1 MKFQDYLHKTI
12 DIANIEKDILDRLS
26 TKNELN
32 DIEIRAAKNSLQVLI
47 ENSIGK
53 AKKILK
59 HYYCPM
65 TPKSG
70 RDAFSFMYEIGLIDD
85 ELYQSLL
92 SAVGFRNALIHDYMN
107 FNDDILLQLLRE
119 KGYQAIYDFLVSD
132 VNYSDALVKRI
143 ANFEL

>member
-12 DIANIEKDILDRLS
+12 DIAKIEKDILDRLS
-26 TKNELN
+26 IENELS

-65 TPKSG
+65 IPKNG
-70 RDAFSFMYEIGLIDD
+70 RDAFSFMYEIGLIHD
-85 ELYQSLL
+85 ELYRSLL

-107 FNDDILLQLLRE
+107 FDDDILLRLLRE
-119 KGYQAIYDFLVSD
+119 KGYKAIFDFLVSD
-132 VNYSDALVKRI
+132 VNYPDALIKRI
-143 ANFEL
+143 ENFEL

>member
-1 MKFQDYLHKTI
+1 MRFQDYLHKTT
-12 DIANIEKDILDRLS
+12 DIAKIEKDILDRLS
-26 TKNELN
+26 TKDVLS

-70 RDAFSFMYEIGLIDD
+70 RDAFFFMY

-92 SAVGFRNALIHDYMN
+92 SAMGFRNALIHDYMN
-107 FNDDILLQLLRE
+107 FDDDILLRLLQE
-119 KGYQAIYDFLVSD
+119 KGYQPIYDFLVLD
-132 VNYSDALVKRI
+132 VHYSDALIKRI
-143 ANFEL
+143 ENFEL

>member
-12 DIANIEKDILDRLS
+12 DIAKIEKDILDRLS
-26 TKNELN
+26 MQDALS

-59 HYYCPM
+59 YYYCPM

-92 SAVGFRNALIHDYMN
+92 SSVGFRNALIHDYMN
-107 FNDDILLQLLRE
+107 FDDDILLRLLQE
-119 KGYQAIYDFLVSD
+119 KGYKAIFDFLVLD
-132 VNYSDALVKRI
+132 VNYSDALIKRI
-143 ANFEL
+143 ENFEL

>member
-1 MKFQDYLHKTI
+1 MTFQDYLAKTAL
-12 DIANIEKDILDRLS
+12 IAETEKEILDRLS
-26 TKNELN
+26 SKENLS

-70 RDAFSFMYEIGLIDD
+70 RDAFTFMYEIGLIED
-85 ELYQSLL
+85 EVYTSLL

-107 FNDDILLQLLRE
+107 FDDNILLMLLE
-119 KGYQAIYDFLVSD
+119 KRKYEPLYAFLIASVD
-132 VNYSDALVKRI
+132 YNDALIKRI
-143 ANFEL
+143 EKFEL

>member
-1 MKFQDYLHKTI
+1 MKMRFQDYLHKTT
-12 DIANIEKDILDRLS
+12 DIAKIEKDILDRLS
-26 TKNELN
+26 TKDVLS

-70 RDAFSFMYEIGLIDD
+70 RDAFFFMY

-92 SAVGFRNALIHDYMN
+92 SAMGFRNALIHDYMN
-107 FNDDILLQLLRE
+107 FDDDILLRLLQE
-119 KGYQAIYDFLVSD
+119 KGYQPIYDFLVLD
-132 VNYSDALVKRI
+132 VHYSDALIKRI
-143 ANFEL
+143 ENFEL